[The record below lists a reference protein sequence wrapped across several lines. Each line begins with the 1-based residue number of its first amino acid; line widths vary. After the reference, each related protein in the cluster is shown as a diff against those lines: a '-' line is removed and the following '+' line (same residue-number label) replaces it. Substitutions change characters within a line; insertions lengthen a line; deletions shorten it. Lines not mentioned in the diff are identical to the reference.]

1 MTIKMVDEKKVRIN
15 ITVNPSQYEIWKK
28 EASHR
33 DMSLSSFIRHCVTF
47 YLRAVEKYKKSK

>member
-1 MTIKMVDEKKVRIN
+1 MVDEKKVRIN
-15 ITVNPSQYEIWKK
+15 ITVNPSQYETWKE
-28 EASHR
+28 EALHR